1 MECLSLFSGSNI
13 EATRPFII
21 TFVVEKCYHTTKSS
35 FGCHRLI
42 ADHRCQQQLPCFSR
56 QPCCAHTSAGSQP
69 TKINNKRGSKTMWRR
84 VSCRTTPD
92 SRAPPCFLTW
102 KHLQLW
108 FNIWPTELCRSSA
121 FFKTV
126 WVETHCSVWSI
137 RARTLP
143 LTCPGLPTN
152 IPRDKSLSGALRLLL
167 PCCHGHGLAGSRLP
181 DRLQR
186 RCFCRRQWLW
196 GGEEHQSIIVKN
208 DSSKSRVSDA
218 DQVMQ

>member
-21 TFVVEKCYHTTKSS
+21 IFVVEKCYHTTKSS

-108 FNIWPTELCRSSA
+108 FNIWPTEPASCA
-121 FFKTV
+121 
-126 WVETHCSVWSI
+126 
-137 RARTLP
+137 A
-143 LTCPGLPTN
+143 
-152 IPRDKSLSGALRLLL
+152 
-167 PCCHGHGLAGSRLP
+167 
-181 DRLQR
+181 LQR
-186 RCFCRRQWLW
+186 FLRRCGWKHIVLCEASEPGRSPWHAQVCPPTYPETNPSLERCGSSCR
-196 GGEEHQSIIVKN
+196 VAM
-208 DSSKSRVSDA
+208 DMD
-218 DQVMQ
+218 